1 MGDIDSERDEAIKE
15 VPKNGAGAKE
25 TRPLPIDWSTEGA
38 PAYANGMQILHRATE
53 FALVFTD
60 MAAFP
65 GRLSPD
71 GRAGNER
78 AAVVASLRI
87 APDAFFQML
96 CVMASNWNR
105 YIGTVTDARMRQP
118 RFKLIDAGELQLDGV
133 PTPPKE

>member
-1 MGDIDSERDEAIKE
+1 MPSMDDVDAGRAEAMKE
-15 VPKNGAGAKE
+15 VERHLRTLADAQTGARNGDATAPAQAPAQAPAK
-25 TRPLPIDWSTEGA
+25 PLPIDWSTEGT

-87 APDAFFQML
+87 AP
-96 CVMASNWNR
+96 
-105 YIGTVTDARMRQP
+105 
-118 RFKLIDAGELQLDGV
+118 
-133 PTPPKE
+133 